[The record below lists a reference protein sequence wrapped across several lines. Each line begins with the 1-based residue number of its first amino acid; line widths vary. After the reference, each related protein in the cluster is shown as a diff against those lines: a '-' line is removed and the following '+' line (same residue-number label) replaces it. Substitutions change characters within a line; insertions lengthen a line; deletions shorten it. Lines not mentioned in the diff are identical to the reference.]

1 MCPKSDKQNDHPIPE
16 PYLERCPEWKDLSCC
31 PPTTANLINNE
42 SLHGFNFN
50 FCNITKGCKDFFL
63 HEHCMVKCS
72 PHLGPWIVKTSSSKF
87 KENVFKIPLCESDC
101 NKWYEACSSSTAC
114 ATNWR
119 SGGFDW
125 SSGTNQCHEGYKC
138 LPISNIYGS
147 AKAFCEKVFD
157 NSYSVIQSDS
167 VADWNV
173 TDYHCM
179 HIPGIAE
186 RDTAEIIKHNA
197 EVAKRQAEVIIE
209 RVYGD

>member
-1 MCPKSDKQNDHPIPE
+1 MCLKSDELHDHPVPE
-16 PYLERCPEWKDLSCC
+16 PHLKSCSEWKDSSCC
-31 PPTTANLINNE
+31 PPTTADLITKE

-50 FCNITKGCKDFFL
+50 FCNITEKCREFFL
-63 HEHCMVKCS
+63 DEYCMVKCS
-72 PHLGPWIVKTSSSKF
+72 PHLGPWIVKVPSSKF
-87 KENVFKIPLCESDC
+87 EENVFKVPLCESDC
-101 NKWYEACSSSTAC
+101 NSWYEACKNSTAC

-125 SSGTNQCHEGYKC
+125 SSGTNQCHKGYKC
-138 LPISNIYGS
+138 LEISNIYGS
-147 AKAFCEKVFD
+147 AKAFCESVWD

-167 VADWNV
+167 VGEWNV

-179 HIPGIAE
+179 HIPRNASDRAAE
-186 RDTAEIIKHNA
+186 NIKHNA